1 MRTIEVYFVLQP
13 DTLLLDLSG
22 PAEVLA
28 MANRCAP
35 RPRDGVPL
43 RFALRYVGAQHTI
56 ATSIGLSLTGI
67 QPLPP
72 APADDALIFLIGEVD
87 MRRPLG
93 GVGDTTNTTPDRSRR
108 GKDAKLAGHVA
119 PIAQPSQLDGVGN
132 IDSSDAIVDWLA
144 GLGGAAARGERAPL
158 QLACI
163 CTGAML
169 AARAGLLD
177 GRLCTTHHS
186 DCAQLQALAPRA
198 KVQQNRLFVCDGPVS
213 TSAGIT
219 AGIDLALH
227 LVAELCGHHVA
238 ATVASNLV
246 VYARRSGNDPQLSPW
261 LNGRNH
267 LNPALHRVQDAI
279 AADPARPWTLAEL
292 AAIACS
298 SGRHLARLF
307 REFAD
312 THALDYIHSLRVAL
326 ARELLANSQLD
337 LERVAERAGFGSA
350 RQLRRVWQKFDATP
364 PAQWRHAWRSEH
376 GAPDPLQ

>member
-1 MRTIEVYFVLQP
+1 MRTLEVWFVLQP

-35 RPRDGVPL
+35 RTRDGVSL
-43 RFALRYVGAQHTI
+43 RFALRYVGAQDTI
-56 ATSIGLSLTGI
+56 ATSIGLPLTGI
-67 QPLPP
+67 EALPA
-72 APADDALIFLIGEVD
+72 APADDALIFLIGAVD
-87 MRRPLG
+87 MRRPL
-93 GVGDTTNTTPDRSRR
+93 R
-108 GKDAKLAGHVA
+108 
-119 PIAQPSQLDGVGN
+119 
-132 IDSSDAIVDWLA
+132 DSSDDIHASRPAGAPHSEPGDHAQATDATDPIVAWLT
-144 GLGGAAARGERAPL
+144 GLGAAAARGERAPL

-163 CTGAML
+163 CTGALL

-186 DCAQLQALAPRA
+186 LCAQLQTLAPRA
-198 KVQQNRLFVCDGPVS
+198 RVLENRLFVCDGPVR

-238 ATVASNLV
+238 ATVARNLV

-261 LNGRNH
+261 LSGRNH

-298 SGRHLARLF
+298 SERHLARLF

-312 THALDYIHSLRVAL
+312 THALDYIHGLRMAL
-326 ARELLANSQLD
+326 ARELLVHSHLD

-350 RQLRRVWQKFDATP
+350 RQMRRVWQKFDATP
-364 PAQWRHAWRSEH
+364 PAQWREARRSERGDALGH
-376 GAPDPLQ
+376 